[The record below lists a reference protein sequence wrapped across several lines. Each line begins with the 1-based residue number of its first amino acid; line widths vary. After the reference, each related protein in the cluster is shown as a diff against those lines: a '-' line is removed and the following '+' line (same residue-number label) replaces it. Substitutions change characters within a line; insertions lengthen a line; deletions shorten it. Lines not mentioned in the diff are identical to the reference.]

1 MGNLSWV
8 VKYRGKRFGPHM
20 LAVHL
25 SALWSK
31 TRQIK
36 KTPDGA
42 SLTVQAPH
50 AVQRLST
57 EFGDGC
63 GDKWVAYA
71 KKADGSHPMHWA
83 LKAVACRSVRVH
95 DMAMKHLQ
103 TQTATPARGCRVS
116 SQHTD

>member
-57 EFGDGC
+57 RLDQSC
-63 GDKWVAYA
+63 GDK
-71 KKADGSHPMHWA
+71 
-83 LKAVACRSVRVH
+83 
-95 DMAMKHLQ
+95 
-103 TQTATPARGCRVS
+103 RVS
-116 SQHTD
+116 KQLLHSIPSRLVATVDA